1 MQYFFNKLKFN
12 YRIRKKCRGLTM
24 TALIN
29 ENKKLNVNILNK
41 PYTFIDLFAGAGG
54 FAEGFYQ
61 ENYKA
66 LSHIE
71 YDKYACETLKERMK
85 FYGYPEKEINKIKST
100 DITDEN
106 ILDIIEDGVANNSVD
121 VIIGGPPCQS
131 FSSQGKAKDP
141 NGMKCDPRNYLYESY
156 IKILNHFQP
165 KFFVFENVSGILSTR
180 ISNNPIIDTIFKDM
194 KKNYKIIEDK
204 DSLLLNAV
212 NFGVPQERKRVIIIG
227 VHKDIY
233 KNHGIDVHSIYEDLS
248 NISKNEEIVTVQDA
262 IGDLPKLYPG
272 EGKDIIIHKP
282 KKINKYLSKIRKSNA
297 DTIHHHIARTHNE
310 LDKKRYKLMSKNRWT
325 LGELYENEPSLAH
338 PKKRLFSNSYAVQ
351 HFDRPSKTIIAHL
364 YKDGNQFIHPDHE
377 QERTLTPREAARL
390 QSFPDDFVFPCSK
403 TQQYKQIGNAV
414 PPLLAKHIAG
424 VLKKYLEQI

>member
-1 MQYFFNKLKFN
+1 
-12 YRIRKKCRGLTM
+12 M
-24 TALIN
+24 TALVN
-29 ENKKLNVNILNK
+29 DTKKYNVNIFNNS
-41 PYTFIDLFAGAGG
+41 YTFIDLFAGAGG

-61 ENYKA
+61 EGYKA

-71 YDKYACETLKERMK
+71 FDKYACETLKERMK
-85 FYGYPEKEINKIKST
+85 FYNYPTKEIDKIKST
-100 DITDEN
+100 DITDKN
-106 ILDIIEDGVANNSVD
+106 IINIIEDGVSGNSVD

-131 FSSQGKAKDP
+131 FSSQGKARDP

-156 IKILNHFQP
+156 IKILNHFKP
-165 KFFVFENVSGILSTR
+165 KFFAFENVSGILSTK
-180 ISNNPIIDTIFKDM
+180 INGKPIIDTIFKDM
-194 KKNYKIIEDK
+194 KENYNILEDK

-227 VHKDIY
+227 VRKDLD
-233 KNHGIDVHSIYEDLS
+233 IDVKSIYDDLAE
-248 NISKNEEIVTVQDA
+248 ISKSEEIVTVQDA

-272 EGKDIIIHKP
+272 GGKDIAIHKP
-282 KKINKYLSKIRKSNA
+282 KKISNYLAKIRRNDI
-297 DTIHHHIARTHNE
+297 DTIHHHVARNHNK
-310 LDKKRYKLMSKNRWT
+310 LDKKRYKLMSQNKWT
-325 LGELYENEPSLAH
+325 LGELYEKEPSLVH
-338 PKKRLFSNSYAVQ
+338 PKKRLFSNSYVVQ

-414 PPLLAKHIAG
+414 PPLLAKHIAS